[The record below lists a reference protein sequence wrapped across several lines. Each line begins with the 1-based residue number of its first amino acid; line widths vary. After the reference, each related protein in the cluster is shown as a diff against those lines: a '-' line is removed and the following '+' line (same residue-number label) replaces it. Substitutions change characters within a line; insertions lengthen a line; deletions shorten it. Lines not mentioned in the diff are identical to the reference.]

1 MLMANL
7 WMTQT
12 CRPSSNSSAGSKIP
26 FYSNSGPVTNSNS
39 GPVINSL
46 VPTAFTDRVKNLW
59 VFSDGPTVK

>member
-26 FYSNSGPVTNSNS
+26 FYSNSGPV
-39 GPVINSL
+39 INSL

-59 VFSDGPTVK
+59 MFSDDPTVK